1 MILLGSCVQFA
12 YWGIFFWLPGFL
24 ARPVADGGAG
34 MGVVRSLGW
43 IIPVQIGAYFGYLTF
58 GFIADRI
65 GRRRAFILFMLA
77 AAVLIVIYGQLAA
90 SPWWLLALSPVLG
103 YVGHGYFSMFGG
115 FIAELFPTAVRATG
129 QGLSYNAGRLA
140 GALAPFVIGAL
151 ADIPRL
157 GNRPRDWIDVGVLSR
172 GRGAGAYVA
181 GSEWTAAGGVGSG
194 HLLLVICYWLL
205 H

>member
-1 MILLGSCVQFA
+1 
-12 YWGIFFWLPGFL
+12 
-24 ARPVADGGAG
+24 

-103 YVGHGYFSMFGG
+103 YVGHGYFSMFGS
-115 FIAELFPTAVRATG
+115 FIAELFPDGRSRHRAGTVLQRRPAGGRARAVRDWR
-129 QGLSYNAGRLA
+129 AGRRSA
-140 GALAPFVIGAL
+140 A
-151 ADIPRL
+151 

-172 GRGAGAYVA
+172 RGGAGADVA
-181 GSEWTAAGGVGSG
+181 GPEWTAVGGVGTSAF
-194 HLLLVICYWLL
+194 LLQLAIARRYRTGRSPIANRQSPIQCQ
-205 H
+205 